1 MKQVTYGH
9 HRTQHDEGWQ
19 QSQHTVLDLEI
30 SQLRM
35 SDGDDDEDGGYEQLQ
50 GYDGVDLH
58 NKTTPSLQV
67 QLRRLLCLQTHSLLH
82 LLVGGNLL
90 LELDVGLAVHD
101 AGIIF

>member
-1 MKQVTYGH
+1 
-9 HRTQHDEGWQ
+9 
-19 QSQHTVLDLEI
+19 
-30 SQLRM
+30 M